1 MGVAINGD
9 ISMNDIPCTHDAHQD
24 DLLTLRNHIAACE
37 LERDTL
43 RQELAAL
50 RSERD
55 YFRHIADG
63 TYDWEYWR
71 APDGRYSYVSPS
83 CERITGYASGEFQGD
98 PGLLERI
105 VHPDDYERF
114 AHHLHTE
121 HDFQQSYELEFRIV
135 TRSGETCWIGH
146 VCQPVYG
153 NDGEWLGQRASNR
166 DITAQKQAEA
176 TLLQSQQFIQ
186 RITEIAPYM
195 IYVFDLARGCN
206 TFVNTYGLTFFGCTL
221 DEMQQ
226 RGQEVLVS
234 RLHPDDID
242 QLAAFQVQW
251 GDATDDQVFHKEYRL
266 QHHTG
271 DWHWIH
277 STEVV
282 FQRDTAGVPTHI
294 LGTAIDIIERKET
307 EEALHE
313 SRALLQG
320 VLNHAPLFIFAKD
333 LEGRITLANP
343 QLERLFQVSPGE
355 MLGKTDYDFHP
366 SEIAAHNWALIWK
379 CSIRD
384 SPLNAKSMAKVM
396 MAHSIPICRS
406 NSPSSMT
413 TAI

>member
-24 DLLTLRNHIAACE
+24 ELLTLRNHIAACE

-146 VCQPVYG
+146 ACQPVYG

-226 RGQEVLVS
+226 LPFRFNGAMPQMTRCFTRNIACNIILVIGTGYTALKWCFS
-234 RLHPDDID
+234 VIPLEYQPTFWVRPLTSSSAKRPRKPYTR
-242 QLAAFQVQW
+242 AAPCCK
-251 GDATDDQVFHKEYRL
+251 GY
-266 QHHTG
+266 
-271 DWHWIH
+271 
-277 STEVV
+277 
-282 FQRDTAGVPTHI
+282 
-294 LGTAIDIIERKET
+294 
-307 EEALHE
+307 
-313 SRALLQG
+313 
-320 VLNHAPLFIFAKD
+320 
-333 LEGRITLANP
+333 
-343 QLERLFQVSPGE
+343 
-355 MLGKTDYDFHP
+355 
-366 SEIAAHNWALIWK
+366 
-379 CSIRD
+379 
-384 SPLNAKSMAKVM
+384 
-396 MAHSIPICRS
+396 
-406 NSPSSMT
+406 
-413 TAI
+413 